1 MERDGELSRKVVLV
15 ENENVKGTISVQI
28 FLVLFCTRPLNFI
41 SMRIQITISELLS
54 CLCLRSTSFIKK
66 NTEQNYCQNNMVDQY
81 QRRRRVQQLCLAV
94 VALTALML
102 GLSLGITSQ
111 QSVRRSN
118 AAAAS
123 VVVVESSSS
132 SSSSTYESTSSSAS
146 STTVIASSSSSSSS
160 YECDDE
166 SSLYNYYSSS
176 KGGKGTG
183 GGGKSGKTA
192 SSSSL
197 VASTTTGTGE
207 GAAAA
212 KSAKSLSAVT
222 IIEDSITIATTGS
235 EEGDNDTNDDSV
247 DGIGT
252 EDDFITSDDYYNIVS
267 LSYDYRLLLND
278 NYIPLA
284 EDDNNVRRRRLGK

>member
-1 MERDGELSRKVVLV
+1 
-15 ENENVKGTISVQI
+15 
-28 FLVLFCTRPLNFI
+28 
-41 SMRIQITISELLS
+41 
-54 CLCLRSTSFIKK
+54 
-66 NTEQNYCQNNMVDQY
+66 
-81 QRRRRVQQLCLAV
+81 
-94 VALTALML
+94 
-102 GLSLGITSQ
+102 
-111 QSVRRSN
+111 
-118 AAAAS
+118 
-123 VVVVESSSS
+123 
-132 SSSSTYESTSSSAS
+132 
-146 STTVIASSSSSSSS
+146 
-160 YECDDE
+160 
-166 SSLYNYYSSS
+166 LYNYYSSS

-222 IIEDSITIATTGS
+222 IIEDSISIATTGS

>member
-1 MERDGELSRKVVLV
+1 
-15 ENENVKGTISVQI
+15 
-28 FLVLFCTRPLNFI
+28 
-41 SMRIQITISELLS
+41 
-54 CLCLRSTSFIKK
+54 
-66 NTEQNYCQNNMVDQY
+66 MVDQY

-102 GLSLGITSQ
+102 GLSVGITSQ
-111 QSVRRSN
+111 QSVRRSSN

-160 YECDDE
+160 SYECDDE

-192 SSSSL
+192 SSSSSL

-212 KSAKSLSAVT
+212 KSAKPLSAVT

-278 NYIPLA
+278 NSIPLA